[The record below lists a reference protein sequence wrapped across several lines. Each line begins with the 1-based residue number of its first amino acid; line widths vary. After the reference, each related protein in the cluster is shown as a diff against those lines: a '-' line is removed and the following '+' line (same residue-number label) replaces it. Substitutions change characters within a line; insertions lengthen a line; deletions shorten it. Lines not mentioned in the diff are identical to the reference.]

1 MQIIRQANEKT
12 GQKVVVLI
20 DEYDKPLLRSLTDD
34 SLHRLYRE
42 MLTGFYTVLKDA
54 DRYLRFVFITGVTK
68 FSQLDVFGNL
78 NQLKDISMVPDYA
91 LICGFTHEEI
101 EQNFQPDLAA
111 LGEMNGLTYE
121 QTMNEL
127 TRRYDGYYFSEFQS
141 EGLYNPFSLLNALD
155 QKQFENFWFATG
167 TPTSLVEMLK
177 KTDYDLRQLDG
188 MEVSAAMLTDYRMDF
203 KNPIPVIY
211 QSGYLTIKGY
221 DADLNYYILGY
232 PNAEVKYGWLNFIA
246 PFYTPVSSLET
257 PFYIGKFTRELR
269 DGDVEAFMT
278 RLRAFFAGVPYEL
291 NDQTER
297 HYQVIFYLVFKL
309 LGQFIETEVRSAFG
323 RADAVVKTTDRIYVF
338 EFKLNGSLDEALS
351 QIDDKGYL
359 IPYTADGRQLV
370 KVGASFDPATRN
382 IGEWKAVSC

>member
-1 MQIIRQANEKT
+1 M
-12 GQKVVVLI
+12 
-20 DEYDKPLLRSLTDD
+20 
-34 SLHRLYRE
+34 
-42 MLTGFYTVLKDA
+42 
-54 DRYLRFVFITGVTK
+54 
-68 FSQLDVFGNL
+68 
-78 NQLKDISMVPDYA
+78 
-91 LICGFTHEEI
+91 
-101 EQNFQPDLAA
+101 
-111 LGEMNGLTYE
+111 
-121 QTMNEL
+121 
-127 TRRYDGYYFSEFQS
+127 
-141 EGLYNPFSLLNALD
+141 
-155 QKQFENFWFATG
+155 
-167 TPTSLVEMLK
+167 
-177 KTDYDLRQLDG
+177 
-188 MEVSAAMLTDYRMDF
+188 
-203 KNPIPVIY
+203 
-211 QSGYLTIKGY
+211 
-221 DADLNYYILGY
+221 NYYILGY

-309 LGQFIETEVRSAFG
+309 LGQFVETEVRSAFG

-370 KVGASFDPATRN
+370 KVGASFDHSTRN
-382 IGEWKAVSC
+382 IGEWKAVVC